1 MGVLGCIYK
10 VVVVGC
16 GGVWWGVVGC
26 GQVWFLNA
34 PSYSNL
40 RVGTIAILKAS
51 PIKKLRK

>member
-10 VVVVGC
+10 VGVVGC

-34 PSYSNL
+34 PDLMPLKDINNI
-40 RVGTIAILKAS
+40 TIHITYL
-51 PIKKLRK
+51 